1 MSDSSDNIK
10 YKWTPDST
18 SLLVSVWADRQV
30 QKQLEYA
37 TKPQLIWESVARYM
51 RKKGYEVTAK
61 QCRSRMKQVLVC
73 YKEAKK
79 TGTRAGVERYYESI
93 DRVLES
99 KRIEKNIINDNGV
112 DTVDS
117 TKVIKSPP
125 KDVKTNV
132 NIRMRQNKFDD
143 PPISINKDIEVIP
156 GDWQFERDE
165 YADSSESN
173 ETVLARPVYR
183 CFSPMKNVGT
193 STITETMPRT
203 GKSARRSLIIPNDER
218 MRYENLDRF
227 SEVPIKNSVQN
238 VQNQIIQE
246 NMMLR
251 SQLHDNI
258 QQQYQPDYRS
268 LNINPG
274 RASLPQQNILYHPN
288 RISTNMARIQSQLQ
302 QYSIGNTNNTAVPQE
317 PRKIMNPND
326 NNGFYRQ
333 YQRAFGD
340 GYSQDIEPNLNDGFG
355 QTLKNNK
362 AHNLNETYDQPM
374 MLDNEIPCQIDTTT
388 ITNNATFNDDTIS
401 IEFIQDS
408 PSPSEN
414 EGVGVKRNVYDNR
427 ADVPNAPVRTKKIQ
441 KLEQLML
448 NAITSQTEVVNK
460 ILAAQDVMVSR
471 ILDFDK
477 DRQSR
482 LEDRLNQLMNVVQAT
497 VAKKENGSED
507 MPADL
512 GQQVNFPT
520 CFSPPPRPGAVPPK
534 LDLVPPKPCRVP
546 CTSPSGNIEL
556 INQNPVQTR
565 PGVIGPSKPGSIWTK
580 LGPVSQSPFV
590 RAQQQISAVTKAAEH
605 WRTQSSAERR
615 IARACSS
622 VTNTKTLIEETV
634 KFINHEKLMEE
645 RIENAR
651 RTLMPEKDQTARRKL
666 FEAVPEKKEADR
678 KEPSAAIVLTSAFLD
693 IERQAEEKSRY
704 ISSRY
709 ENESNCS
716 DDLLTGQ
723 GESYERLRRLSL
735 RAKPKG
741 IQSNIL
747 SDKLDTSTPAKN
759 TRENYNNN
767 NNNNNDNNYDDEP
780 RQTIQQLADLVM
792 KSARFRNVEPLNPVN
807 NQQKLSVH
815 FPQQRQDLPT
825 RPTRE
830 KDTQRQSCNKAL
842 DWLQDKYSYGVGKQQ
857 YNDPIYSGHP
867 IGFTTANLH
876 INDENIIRPT
886 FDRQLGFRQ
895 DVLKKYQELNERELR
910 REMKQERGMQGDLI
924 DRYVQDNR
932 NRRPAAAG
940 DNDEDDEFLDT
951 TTTLQPYRK
960 TSLTS
965 SGSAT
970 DHSSK
975 PAANCV
981 IS

>member
-1 MSDSSDNIK
+1 MSDSSDNVK

-79 TGTRAGVERYYESI
+79 SGTRAGVERYYESI
-93 DRVLES
+93 DKVLES

-125 KDVKTNV
+125 KEIKTNV

-143 PPISINKDIEVIP
+143 PINKNIEVIP
-156 GDWQFERDE
+156 GDWQFEHDE

-183 CFSPMKNVGT
+183 CFSPMKNAGT
-193 STITETMPRT
+193 STITDTMPLNKT
-203 GKSARRSLIIPNDER
+203 ARRSLLIPSDER
-218 MRYENLDRF
+218 IRYENGERYF
-227 SEVPIKNSVQN
+227 EIPTKNSVQN

-246 NMMLR
+246 NMMLKT
-251 SQLHDNI
+251 QLRDNI
-258 QQQYQPDYRS
+258 QQQQPEYRP
-268 LNINPG
+268 LNINP
-274 RASLPQQNILYHPN
+274 RPQPQQNILYHPN
-288 RISTNMARIQSQLQ
+288 RVSTNMQRIQSQLQ
-302 QYSIGNTNNTAVPQE
+302 HYCIGNNGARPQE
-317 PRKIMNPND
+317 PRKIINPDEELMRNEMHR
-326 NNGFYRQ
+326 Y
-333 YQRAFGD
+333 
-340 GYSQDIEPNLNDGFG
+340 YSGTDEYPDMEPNLNQGFISV
-355 QTLKNNK
+355 KNNK
-362 AHNLNETYDQPM
+362 AHNLNETYDQTMFGPKV
-374 MLDNEIPCQIDTTT
+374 PWQADTTT
-388 ITNNATFNDDTIS
+388 ITNNATFNDDTLS
-401 IEFIQDS
+401 IEFLQDS

-414 EGVGVKRNVYDNR
+414 EGVEVNGKSNSYDNR
-427 ADVPNAPVRTKKIQ
+427 TIPNAPVRTKKIQ

-448 NAITSQTEVVNK
+448 NAISSQTEVVNK
-460 ILAAQDVMVSR
+460 ILAAQDIMVSR

-482 LEDRLNQLMNVVQAT
+482 LEDRLNQLMTVVQAT
-497 VAKKENGSED
+497 VAKKETE
-507 MPADL
+507 PEEV
-512 GQQVNFPT
+512 QQINFPT
-520 CFSPPPRPGAVPPK
+520 CFSPPPKPGAVPPK

-546 CTSPSGNIEL
+546 CTSPGNVEL

-565 PGVIGPSKPGSIWTK
+565 PGVIGPTKPGTIWTK

-615 IARACSS
+615 IAQACSS
-622 VTNTKTLIEETV
+622 VNNIKSLITETI
-634 KFINHEKLMEE
+634 KFVNNEKLIEE

-651 RTLMPEKDQTARRKL
+651 RTLNPEKDQTARRKL
-666 FEAVPEKKEADR
+666 FEAPEEKKEPGR
-678 KEPSAAIVLTSAFLD
+678 KEPCAAIVLTSAFLD

-704 ISSRY
+704 VASRY
-709 ENESNCS
+709 GEEESNSS

-723 GESYERLRRLSL
+723 GESYDRLRRLSI
-735 RAKPKG
+735 RRKPKSVQG
-741 IQSNIL
+741 NIL
-747 SDKLDTSTPAKN
+747 GDKLDTSTPAKTARDN
-759 TRENYNNN
+759 CNNN
-767 NNNNNDNNYDDEP
+767 NNNNNNYDDEP

-792 KSARFRNVEPLNPVN
+792 KSARFRNVEPINPG

-815 FPQQRQDLPT
+815 FPQRQDLPT

-830 KDTQRQSCNKAL
+830 KDRETQRQSCNKAY
-842 DWLQDKYSYGVGKQQ
+842 DWLTDRYSYGDKQSIGQ
-857 YNDPIYSGHP
+857 FNEPIYNAHP
-867 IGFTTANLH
+867 IGFTAANLN
-876 INDENIIRPT
+876 INDENIVRPT
-886 FDRQLGFRQ
+886 FDRQVGFRQ
-895 DVLKKYQELNERELR
+895 DMLKKYQELNDIQNI
-910 REMKQERGMQGDLI
+910 REMKNRELI
-924 DRYVQDNR
+924 DIYAPDSKP
-932 NRRPAAAG
+932 RRRGSG
-940 DNDEDDEFLDT
+940 DDDDEEFLDT

-960 TSLTS
+960 TSSLTS
-965 SGSAT
+965 SGTEHSAKAGT
-970 DHSSK
+970 
-975 PAANCV
+975 NCV